1 MKRLVVVESPTKA
14 RTIQGILPRGYQ
26 VEASRGHVRD
36 LPSNASE
43 IPAKYKGEKWARLG
57 INVAEGFDPLYIVP
71 RDKKPTV
78 KMLKEALKSADEL
91 IIATDEDREGESIG
105 WHLLEVLR
113 PEITKR
119 KVPVKRMVFH
129 EITRE
134 AIERAID
141 QTRDLDLALVDA
153 QETRR
158 ILDRLVGYS
167 VSPVLWRKVA
177 PKLSAGRVQSVAVR
191 VIVERERERLAFVP
205 SGYWDLQADL
215 AKGSARFDAKLTHV
229 AGQRVAQGKDFDPDT
244 GKLAKPG
251 SVLVLEEREAKALAE
266 RLPSEPWRVVSVE
279 EKQQKRNPSA
289 PFITSTLQQ
298 EAGRK
303 LGMSAKQ
310 AMRTAQALYEK
321 GLITYMRTDSTTLS
335 QEAIDAARTAIASRY
350 GKEYL
355 SASPRQYSGKVRNAQ
370 EAHEAIRPSGK
381 QMRTADEHGL
391 SGEEYKLYDLIWKRT
406 VASQMAS
413 ARLRLVSAT
422 IQAGQGDDAA
432 SPDAVDVSRAAA
444 TFRSSG
450 RTVEFPGFFRAYVEG
465 SDDPEAA
472 LEDRDQ
478 PLPQLAEDDALAC
491 KGVSPE
497 GHETKPPA
505 RYTEASLVKMLE
517 ARGVG
522 RPSTYASIID
532 TIKNR
537 GYVRKAGSALVPTF
551 TAFAVTRLLE
561 EQFDTLVDTDFTAEM
576 ESDLDRIADG
586 SAKALPYLEKFFNG
600 KQGLQANVDD
610 GLEKLDPKA
619 ISTLH
624 APQWEPYVVRV
635 GRYGPYVEH
644 EEDGELLRASLPE
657 DLAPADLTREQIAEL
672 LKEGNMEDKP
682 LGIHPEADLPILLKT
697 GPYGPYVQLGD
708 DEEGGKK
715 PKRASLPK
723 GMKAEDATLALAID
737 LLRLPRTVGQ
747 HPTTGKDIVANNGR
761 FGPYVQH
768 ERTFASLGKED
779 DVLTVGME
787 RALELITKK
796 ENKNKPLRVL
806 GDHPVSGQTIDV
818 REGRYGP
825 YVKHGKTNATLPKGT
840 EVEAVTLAEAVE
852 LIDAKEGKGGKAK
865 KAAPKKTA
873 AKKPAAKKTAAKKP
887 AAKKAPA
894 KKSTPKE

>member
-14 RTIQGILPRGYQ
+14 RTIQGILPSSYQ

-57 INVAEGFDPLYIVP
+57 INVAEGFDPLYIIP

-113 PEITKR
+113 GDIDKR
-119 KVPVKRMVFH
+119 KIPVKRMVFH
-129 EITRE
+129 EITRD

-205 SGYWDLQADL
+205 SGYWDLQAEL
-215 AKGSARFDAKLTHV
+215 AKGSDPFSGKLTHV

-251 SVLVLEEREAKALAE
+251 SVLILEEKEAKALAK
-266 RLPSEPWRVVSVE
+266 RLPNEKWRVVSVE

-303 LGMSAKQ
+303 LGMSAKS
-310 AMRTAQALYEK
+310 AMRTAQGLYEK

-335 QEAIDAARTAIASRY
+335 QEAVDAARTAITSRY

-355 SASPRQYSGKVRNAQ
+355 SPSPRQYSGKVRNAQ
-370 EAHEAIRPSGK
+370 EAHEAIRPAGK
-381 QMRTADEHGL
+381 EMKTARDLGL
-391 SGEEYKLYDLIWKRT
+391 SGEDYKLYDLIWKRT

-413 ARLRLVSAT
+413 ARLKLVSAT
-422 IQAGQGDDAA
+422 IQAGEGEDAA
-432 SPDAVDVSRAAA
+432 SPDAVDTTKSAA

-465 SDDPEAA
+465 SDDPDAA

-478 PLPQLAEDDALAC
+478 PLPKLTGDDLLDC
-491 KGVSPE
+491 KEVTPE

-522 RPSTYASIID
+522 RPSTYASIIE

-551 TAFAVTRLLE
+551 VAFAVTRLLE
-561 EQFDTLVDTDFTAEM
+561 HQFDTLVDTDFTAEM

-600 KQGLQANVDD
+600 KKGLQATVDD
-610 GLEKLDPKA
+610 GIESLDAKA
-619 ISTLH
+619 ISTLE
-624 APQWEPYVVRV
+624 APQWDPYVVRV

-644 EEDGELLRASLPE
+644 EEDGELLRASLPD
-657 DLAPADLTREQIAEL
+657 DLAPADLTKEHIAEL

-682 LGIHPEADLPILLKT
+682 LGIHPEADLPILLKS

-723 GMKAEDATLALAID
+723 GIKAEDATLELAID
-737 LLRLPRTVGQ
+737 LLRLPRTVGE
-747 HPTTGKDIVANNGR
+747 HPQTGNEIIANNGR
-761 FGPYVQH
+761 FGPYVKH
-768 ERTFASLGKED
+768 EKTFASLGKED
-779 DVLTVGME
+779 DVLTVDLE
-787 RALELITKK
+787 RAMELITKK
-796 ENKNKPLRVL
+796 ENKNKPLREL
-806 GDHPVSGQTIDV
+806 GKHPVSGEPIDV
-818 REGRYGP
+818 RDGRYGL

-840 EVEAVTLAEAVE
+840 EVEEVTLTQAVE
-852 LIDAKEGKGGKAK
+852 LIQAKEGSKPKKKAPAKK

-873 AKKPAAKKTAAKKP
+873 AKK
-887 AAKKAPA
+887 KAPA
-894 KKSTPKE
+894 KKKVAPKK